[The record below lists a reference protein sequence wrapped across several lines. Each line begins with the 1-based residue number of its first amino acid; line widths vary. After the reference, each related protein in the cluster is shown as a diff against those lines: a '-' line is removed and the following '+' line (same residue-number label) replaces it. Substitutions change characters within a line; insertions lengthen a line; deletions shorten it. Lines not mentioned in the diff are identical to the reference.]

1 MKLGIRHHFGHLYSK
16 FISFVGRVL
25 IAAVDNYHVIVSHSV
40 IMDKAGAI
48 HRHVIM
54 IFIKNILMEEN
65 RLTCPRCEF
74 LCCEGSR
81 AFGCLMTH

>member
-16 FISFVGRVL
+16 FIYFVGRIL

-48 HRHVIM
+48 HHGRKPINVPKM
-54 IFIKNILMEEN
+54 RVPML
-65 RLTCPRCEF
+65 
-74 LCCEGSR
+74 
-81 AFGCLMTH
+81 